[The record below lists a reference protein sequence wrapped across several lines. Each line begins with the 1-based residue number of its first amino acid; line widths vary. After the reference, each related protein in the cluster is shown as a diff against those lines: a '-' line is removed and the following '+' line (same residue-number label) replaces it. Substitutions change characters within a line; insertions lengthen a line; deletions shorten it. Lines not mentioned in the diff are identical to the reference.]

1 MYEWRQGKVAR
12 AGLQS
17 DSGFRKLFVE
27 RTFEGPDFLLSLEVH
42 DLSAVEQRGKL
53 NENHPRLERISR
65 RLAVLL
71 RRIILATMLLLG
83 GTSALAKDIAL
94 IANKGSSV
102 SAITLP
108 ELVKL
113 CKAQTNRW
121 PDGKS
126 VTLIMRDPA
135 SPEMKVVL
143 EKIYAMD
150 SGSVNELVA
159 TANHG
164 RLNHPAI
171 IVVSSDDEL
180 VRKVAATPGSVGLV
194 DVYAINSSVDVMK
207 IGGKV
212 PFEPGYPLHGN

>member
-1 MYEWRQGKVAR
+1 MFVVA
-12 AGLQS
+12 
-17 DSGFRKLFVE
+17 
-27 RTFEGPDFLLSLEVH
+27 T
-42 DLSAVEQRGKL
+42 
-53 NENHPRLERISR
+53 
-65 RLAVLL
+65 VLL
-71 RRIILATMLLLG
+71 LA
-83 GTSALAKDIAL
+83 GTSAFAKDIAL
-94 IANKGSSV
+94 IANKGSAVSSV
-102 SAITLP
+102 TLP

-135 SPEMKVVL
+135 SPDMKIVL
-143 EKIYAMD
+143 EKVYSMD
-150 SGSVNELVA
+150 SASVNELVT

-180 VRKVAATPGSVGLV
+180 VRKVAATPGAVGLV